1 MADLTRTRKNII
13 TTIAVLAAV
22 DVAALVYLALPFRSG
37 AAQPAQV
44 QQQAEEEYRQLSRT
58 TVPLRGIDQKLTKA
72 QKDDASFIEQRLPYR
87 YSDVLE
93 ELGKVAAANHITITT
108 VTYKTRPEKLLNIDD
123 LEIHAGLDGQYVN
136 LVKFMNALERDKM
149 FFIID
154 SVGLTEQNGQRAGE
168 VRLDMKLDTYL
179 RPNDSEDQS
188 EAVHGQRSRT

>member
-1 MADLTRTRKNII
+1 MADLARTRKRII
-13 TTIAVLAAV
+13 STIAVLAAV
-22 DVAALVYLALPFRSG
+22 DLCALVYLAWPLRAG

-44 QQQAEEEYRQLSRT
+44 QHQAEQEYRQLSRT

-72 QKDDASFIEQRLPYR
+72 QKDDAGFIEQRLPSR
-87 YSDVLE
+87 YSDVVE

-108 VTYKTRPEKLLNIDD
+108 VAYKTKPEKLLDIDD
-123 LEIHAGLDGQYVN
+123 LEMHAGLDGQYVN

-154 SVGLTEQNGQRAGE
+154 SVGLTEHSGQRAGE

-179 RPNDSEDQS
+179 RGQSGQPQS
-188 EAVHGQRSRT
+188 EAGQRERDQT